1 MVSTSK
7 DRVLLTSTV
16 FAGSNVNNVDLQGVA
31 YQYNNMSE
39 AFSEC
44 HNLKSVNNIN
54 DQVLD
59 MTGSFYNCGSLNTI
73 TNLPKN
79 LQVMGQRLQKT
90 ESIHGNM
97 YRSSSYI
104 YVNTEHGSSNYRYFL
119 VDPNNRY
126 PVYVSD
132 SNSTDYDVCMAYDVA
147 VTSVTNDQLVIEVY
161 GDSYTLTID
170 TSSSTYQRSYYIDAG
185 TFTSCFNL
193 TSAPAIPRNVTQM
206 YHAFEGSSIIETPD
220 MSNVSGQVFMSS
232 AFSGCSNLVNIPS
245 LPANIR
251 DLDFAFASCS
261 NLVNGPVIPSGVQS
275 LYYTFGYCSKLTTM
289 PTIPNSVQSL
299 GYTFDSCNNL
309 TTVNNLP
316 DSITNMSGTFVRCT
330 NLATVVLPNNVLSL
344 KSAFSGCSNLATAPI
359 LPDSTT
365 DMSSTF
371 MDCVN
376 LNSIGIIPNNVTNM
390 VSTFAGCTNLT
401 AAPNIP
407 ENVTNTLSCFFGC
420 TNLTGDIYIHS
431 NRIIDADSMFYRSD
445 ANQKNVYIPFT
456 YFNGVNTTT
465 YNSFTSAGYDTAGTT
480 NKVYLKDIIKKVNI
494 TFNIIQSGTEHDIY
508 VSGNKVISNPMMI
521 PVGTYQLVIYTPEE
535 GIYTGDFTVSEDD
548 ITAGKTITV
557 DMTTIRQL
565 TLTLNCTIDG
575 VAVPADVVLK
585 FTDALGNEHVINKNT
600 AVVPEGTI
608 VKYSASYVKNGDE
621 YVANGE
627 ANVQATITSEVPL
640 AKIQQEN
647 VNLSYPFDN
656 TYNTISTGSLLD
668 NNNFVIND
676 DSKAITSG
684 PSSWHVN
691 NGSSYG
697 YIKFKTP
704 DELTNVSVTC
714 SVSSEANWDY
724 GAVYVG
730 TNLYQPTREQV
741 KNGTTDGSGKYLM
754 TGSGQV
760 DKNTYTAEL
769 QPNTTY
775 YLMFIYVKDS
785 SGDSRDDRLTVYDIT
800 FTSAP
805 SKKWKVDM
813 NENFT
818 YTIDNEEVL
827 ELTKYIG
834 TDGTVKVPE
843 PVWR

>member
-16 FAGSNVNNVDLQGVA
+16 FAGSNVNSVDLQGVA
-31 YQYNNMSE
+31 YTYNNMSE

-79 LQVMGQRLQKT
+79 LQVMGRRLQKT
-90 ESIHGNM
+90 KSIHGNM

-104 YVNTEHGSSNYRYFL
+104 YVNTEYGSSSYRYFL
-119 VDPNNRY
+119 VDPNNMY
-126 PVYVSD
+126 PVYVSH
-132 SNSTDYDVCMAYDVA
+132 SNSTDDYVHMAYDVE

-185 TFTSCFNL
+185 TFTSCFSL

-206 YHAFEGSSIIETPD
+206 YHAFEGSGITETPD

-245 LPANIR
+245 LPANISN
-251 DLDFAFASCS
+251 LDYTFASCS
-261 NLVNGPVIPSGVQS
+261 NLVNGPVIP
-275 LYYTFGYCSKLTTM
+275 
-289 PTIPNSVQSL
+289 NSVQSL
-299 GYTFDSCNNL
+299 GSTFYSCNNL

-316 DSITNMSGTFVRCT
+316 DSITNMSGTFAGCT
-330 NLATVVLPNNVLSL
+330 
-344 KSAFSGCSNLATAPI
+344 
-359 LPDSTT
+359 
-365 DMSSTF
+365 
-371 MDCVN
+371 N
-376 LNSIGIIPNNVTNM
+376 LNSIGIIPNNVINM
-390 VSTFAGCTNLT
+390 VSTFAGCTNLIT
-401 AAPNIP
+401 APNIP
-407 ENVTNTLSCFFGC
+407 ENVTNIISCFFGC

-445 ANQKNVYIPFT
+445 TNQKNVYIPFT

-465 YNSFTSAGYDTAGTT
+465 YNSFISAGYDTVGTT
-480 NKVYLKDIIKKVNI
+480 NKVYLKDIVKKVNT

-548 ITAGKTITV
+548 IAAGKTITV

-621 YVANGE
+621 YVANDE

-724 GAVYVG
+724 GAIYVG

>member
-16 FAGSNVNNVDLQGVA
+16 FAGSNVNSVDLQGVA
-31 YQYNNMSE
+31 YTYNNMSE

-79 LQVMGQRLQKT
+79 LQVMGRRLQKT
-90 ESIHGNM
+90 KSIHGNM

-104 YVNTEHGSSNYRYFL
+104 YVNTEYESSSYRYFL
-119 VDPNNRY
+119 VDPNNMY
-126 PVYVSD
+126 PVYVSH
-132 SNSTDYDVCMAYDVA
+132 SNSTDDYVHMAYDVE

-185 TFTSCFNL
+185 TFTSCFSL

-206 YHAFEGSSIIETPD
+206 YHAFEGSGITETPD

-245 LPANIR
+245 LPANISN
-251 DLDFAFASCS
+251 LDYTFASCS
-261 NLVNGPVIPSGVQS
+261 NLVNGPVIP
-275 LYYTFGYCSKLTTM
+275 
-289 PTIPNSVQSL
+289 NSVQSL
-299 GYTFDSCNNL
+299 GSTFYSCNNL

-316 DSITNMSGTFVRCT
+316 DSITNMSGTFAGCT
-330 NLATVVLPNNVLSL
+330 
-344 KSAFSGCSNLATAPI
+344 
-359 LPDSTT
+359 
-365 DMSSTF
+365 
-371 MDCVN
+371 N
-376 LNSIGIIPNNVTNM
+376 LNSIGIIPNNVINM
-390 VSTFAGCTNLT
+390 VSTFAGCTNLIT
-401 AAPNIP
+401 APNIP
-407 ENVTNTLSCFFGC
+407 ENVTNIISCFFGC

-445 ANQKNVYIPFT
+445 TNQKNVYIPFT

-465 YNSFTSAGYDTAGTT
+465 YNSFISAGYDTVGTT
-480 NKVYLKDIIKKVNI
+480 NKVYLKDIVKKVNT

-548 ITAGKTITV
+548 IAAGKTITV

-621 YVANGE
+621 YVANDE

-724 GAVYVG
+724 GAIYVG

>member
-16 FAGSNVNNVDLQGVA
+16 FAGSNVNSVDLQGVA
-31 YQYNNMSE
+31 YRYNNMSE

-44 HNLKSVNNIN
+44 HNLKSVNNVN

-59 MTGSFYNCGSLNTI
+59 MTGSFYNCRSLNTI
-73 TNLPKN
+73 PNLPKN

-104 YVNTEHGSSNYRYFL
+104 YVNTEYGSSDYRYFL

-126 PVYVSD
+126 PVYVSN
-132 SNSTDYDVCMAYDVA
+132 SNSTDYYVCMAYDVA
-147 VTSVTNDQLVIEVY
+147 VTSVTDDQLIIEID
-161 GDSYTLTID
+161 GNSYTLTVD
-170 TSSSTYQRSYYIDAG
+170 TSSSTYQRSYYIDVG
-185 TFTSCFNL
+185 TFTSCFSL

-206 YHAFEGSSIIETPD
+206 YHAFEGSGIIETPD
-220 MSNVSGQVFMSS
+220 MSNVSGRVSMEST
-232 AFSGCSNLVNIPS
+232 FSGCSNLVNIPS
-245 LPANIR
+245 LPANISN
-251 DLDFAFASCS
+251 LDYTFASCS
-261 NLVNGPVIPSGVQS
+261 NLVNGPVIP
-275 LYYTFGYCSKLTTM
+275 
-289 PTIPNSVQSL
+289 NSVQSL
-299 GYTFDSCNNL
+299 GSTFYSCNNL

-316 DSITNMSGTFVRCT
+316 DSIIEMTSTFAGCTNLTTVALPNNVSYLISTFARCT
-330 NLATVVLPNNVLSL
+330 NLS
-344 KSAFSGCSNLATAPI
+344 TAPI
-359 LPDSTT
+359 LPDSII

-371 MDCVN
+371 MDCVS
-376 LNSIGIIPNNVTNM
+376 LNNIGIIPNNVTNM

-431 NRIIDADSMFYRSD
+431 NRIIDADHMFYRSD

-465 YNSFTSAGYDTAGTT
+465 YNSFTSAGYDNAGTT

-521 PVGTYQLVIYTPEE
+521 PVGTYQLVVYTPEE

-548 ITAGKTITV
+548 IAAGKTITV

-600 AVVPEGTI
+600 AVVPEGTA

-627 ANVQATITSEVPL
+627 ANVQATMTSEVPL

-676 DSKAITSG
+676 DLKAITSG

-724 GAVYVG
+724 GAIYVG
-730 TNLYQPTREQV
+730 TSLYQPTREQV

-775 YLMFIYVKDS
+775 YLMFIYVKDN
-785 SGDSRDDRLTVYDIT
+785 SGDANDDRLIVYDIT

-818 YTIDNEEVL
+818 YTIDSEEVL
-827 ELTKYIG
+827 ELTRYIG

>member
-1 MVSTSK
+1 
-7 DRVLLTSTV
+7 
-16 FAGSNVNNVDLQGVA
+16 
-31 YQYNNMSE
+31 
-39 AFSEC
+39 
-44 HNLKSVNNIN
+44 
-54 DQVLD
+54 
-59 MTGSFYNCGSLNTI
+59 
-73 TNLPKN
+73 
-79 LQVMGQRLQKT
+79 
-90 ESIHGNM
+90 
-97 YRSSSYI
+97 
-104 YVNTEHGSSNYRYFL
+104 
-119 VDPNNRY
+119 
-126 PVYVSD
+126 
-132 SNSTDYDVCMAYDVA
+132 
-147 VTSVTNDQLVIEVY
+147 
-161 GDSYTLTID
+161 
-170 TSSSTYQRSYYIDAG
+170 
-185 TFTSCFNL
+185 
-193 TSAPAIPRNVTQM
+193 
-206 YHAFEGSSIIETPD
+206 
-220 MSNVSGQVFMSS
+220 
-232 AFSGCSNLVNIPS
+232 
-245 LPANIR
+245 
-251 DLDFAFASCS
+251 
-261 NLVNGPVIPSGVQS
+261 
-275 LYYTFGYCSKLTTM
+275 
-289 PTIPNSVQSL
+289 
-299 GYTFDSCNNL
+299 
-309 TTVNNLP
+309 
-316 DSITNMSGTFVRCT
+316 
-330 NLATVVLPNNVLSL
+330 
-344 KSAFSGCSNLATAPI
+344 
-359 LPDSTT
+359 
-365 DMSSTF
+365 
-371 MDCVN
+371 
-376 LNSIGIIPNNVTNM
+376 
-390 VSTFAGCTNLT
+390 
-401 AAPNIP
+401 
-407 ENVTNTLSCFFGC
+407 
-420 TNLTGDIYIHS
+420 
-431 NRIIDADSMFYRSD
+431 MFYRSD
-445 ANQKNVYIPFT
+445 TNQKNVYIPFT

-465 YNSFTSAGYDTAGTT
+465 YNSFISAGYDTVGTT
-480 NKVYLKDIIKKVNI
+480 NKVYLKDIVKKVNT

-548 ITAGKTITV
+548 IAAGKTITV

-608 VKYSASYVKNGDE
+608 VKYSASYVKNGDD

-627 ANVQATITSEVPL
+627 ANVQATMTSEVPL

-724 GAVYVG
+724 GAIYVG

>member
-7 DRVLLTSTV
+7 DRVLLQPSV

-31 YQYNNMSE
+31 YLYNDMSE

-44 HNLKSVNNIN
+44 HNLKSVSNIN
-54 DQVLD
+54 DQVLN
-59 MTGSFYNCGSLNTI
+59 MTGSFYNCGSLNTVP
-73 TNLPKN
+73 NLPKN
-79 LQVMGQRLQKT
+79 LQVMGQRLNKT
-90 ESIHGNM
+90 QWIYGNM
-97 YRSSSYI
+97 YVSSSYI
-104 YVNTEHGSSNYRYFL
+104 YVDTESGGSRYKYFL
-119 VDPNNRY
+119 VDPNNTY
-126 PVYVSD
+126 SVYVSN
-132 SNSTDYDVCMAYDVA
+132 SNSTDRYVVQAYNVT
-147 VTSVTNDQLVIEVY
+147 VTSATAEQLVIKVNNK
-161 GDSYTLTID
+161 SYTLTVDI
-170 TSSSTYQRSYYIDAG
+170 SSSTYKRSYYIDAG
-185 TFTSCFNL
+185 TFVSCFGI

-206 YHAFEGSSIIETPD
+206 YHTFEGSGITETPD
-220 MSNVSGQVFMSS
+220 MSNVSGQVSMVNTFN
-232 AFSGCSNLVNIPS
+232 GCSNLINIPS
-245 LPANIR
+245 LPANMK
-251 DLDFAFASCS
+251 DLYYTFANCS
-261 NLVNGPVIPSGVQS
+261 NLVNGPVIPNGVQF
-275 LYYTFGYCSKLTTM
+275 LPYTFSDCNKLTTM
-289 PTIPNSVQSL
+289 PTIPNSVENL
-299 GYTFDSCNNL
+299 LYTFYSCNNL

-316 DSITNMSGTFVRCT
+316 DSIINMAGTFSGCG
-330 NLATVVLPNNVLSL
+330 NLATVVLPNNVSIL
-344 KSAFSGCSNLATAPI
+344 KSTFSRCGNLATAPI

-371 MDCVN
+371 MSCVS
-376 LNSIGIIPNNVTNM
+376 LNNTGIIPSNVTNM
-390 VSTFAGCTNLT
+390 VSTFAGCSNLT
-401 AAPNIP
+401 TAPNIP
-407 ENVTNTLSCFFGC
+407 ENVTNTISCFLDC
-420 TNLTGDIYIHS
+420 TNLAGDIYIHS
-431 NRIIDADSMFYRSD
+431 NKIVDADSMFYRSD
-445 ANQKNVYIPFT
+445 TNQKNVYIPFT

-465 YNSFTSAGYDTAGTT
+465 YNSFTSAGYDTVGTT
-480 NKVYLKDIIKKVNI
+480 NKVYLKDIIKKVNT

-508 VSGNKVISNPMMI
+508 VSGNKVVSNPMLI
-521 PVGTYQLVIYTPEE
+521 PVGTYQLVVYTPEE
-535 GIYTGDFTVSEDD
+535 GIYTGNFTVSEED
-548 ITAGKTITV
+548 IAAGKTITV

-565 TLTLNCTIDG
+565 TLTLNCTLDG
-575 VAVPADVVLK
+575 VAVPADVVLR
-585 FTDALGNEHVINKNT
+585 FTDVLGNEHVINKNV
-600 AVVPEGTI
+600 AVVPEGTV
-608 VKYSASYVKNGDE
+608 VKYSASYVKDGDE

-627 ANVQATITSEVPL
+627 ANVQATMTSEVPL
-640 AKIQQEN
+640 TKIQQEN

-656 TYNTISTGSLLD
+656 TYNTINTGSLLD
-668 NNNFVIND
+668 NKNFVIND

-714 SVSSEANWDY
+714 SVSSETNWDY
-724 GAVYVG
+724 GAIYVG

-785 SGDSRDDRLTVYDIT
+785 SGNANDDRLIVYDIT

-818 YTIDNEEVL
+818 YTIDSEEVL
-827 ELTKYIG
+827 ELTRYIG